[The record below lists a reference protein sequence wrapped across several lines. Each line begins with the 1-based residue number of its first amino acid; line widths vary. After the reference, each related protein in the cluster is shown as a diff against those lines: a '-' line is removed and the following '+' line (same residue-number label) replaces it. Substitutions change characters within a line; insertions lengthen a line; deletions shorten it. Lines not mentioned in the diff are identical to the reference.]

1 MNLSGE
7 NTKVFNSKVSLVPT
21 LTFKFIFSRFLSL
34 IVVVTVLS
42 HYCAKDRKQNKIKPK
57 IIFFIF

>member
-42 HYCAKDRKQNKIKPK
+42 HYCAKDRK
-57 IIFFIF
+57 